1 MATPYSRNLTRFAL
15 SLVFLHFILYSF
27 TSASSP
33 PAASPAAETE
43 LICHTDN
50 LADCY
55 PKLFSATEDFQIV
68 HDDQDL
74 PPGLHVQLDVQ
85 TGKKQAKLYNPDEEN
100 PALAG
105 LPVSQEVIIVDPEL
119 PQDDEPGI
127 RAGAPA
133 YEPVGVV
140 KAPREKNE
148 GFSQA
153 LQTVRKSSES
163 QKSTETNALHAAL
176 HLLDDLSHDMY
187 YGLQVAEDTEAV
199 QSLFCLLF
207 KRGDDTEEEGRPFAE
222 RVDFLASSV
231 LSAAVGNNARA
242 LAAIEKSW
250 DSIAGKQCKANP
262 HSVKHEL
269 FHRLVP
275 TSEPGT
281 KQEAEESEA
290 IRLYI
295 AVISGLLKSPKIRTE
310 FLDAE
315 GMESFLRILLR
326 DGGAWESRKA
336 KVAQIISDT
345 FLDEDFGA
353 TLGLWPRK
361 RQVDDSRCAESGPQS
376 LDDECWEHHL
386 VKLNQGV
393 EAPEWSENLLTL
405 LRRTRVSSS
414 RQDTPPRHGEL

>member
-1 MATPYSRNLTRFAL
+1 MITSYLRNPGRFVL
-15 SLVFLHFILYSF
+15 SLAFLHFVLCSF

-33 PAASPAAETE
+33 PAASPAADTE

-50 LADCY
+50 LAECY
-55 PKLFSATEDFQIV
+55 PKLFSATEDFQVV

-74 PPGLHVQLDVQ
+74 PPGLHVQLDVH

-105 LPVSQEVIIVDPEL
+105 LPVSQEVIVVDPEL
-119 PQDDEPGI
+119 PQDDGPRI
-127 RAGAPA
+127 PAGAPA
-133 YEPVGVV
+133 YEPVGMV

-148 GFSQA
+148 EFSQA
-153 LQTVRKSSES
+153 LQTVKKISEGQQTTDTS
-163 QKSTETNALHAAL
+163 ALDAAL

-187 YGLQVAEDTEAV
+187 YGLQVAEDAEAV

-207 KRGDDTEEEGRPFAE
+207 RRDDAEEEGRPFAE

-231 LSAAVGNNARA
+231 LSAAVGNNAPA

-250 DSIAGKQCKANP
+250 DGIVGKQCNADA
-262 HSVKHEL
+262 HSIKHEL
-269 FHRLVP
+269 FHRIAP

-295 AVISGLLKSPKIRTE
+295 AVISGLLKSRKIRTE
-310 FLDAE
+310 FLDTD
-315 GMESFLRILLR
+315 GMQSFLRVLLR

-336 KVAQIISDT
+336 KVAQVISDT

-376 LDDECWEHHL
+376 LDEECWEHHL
-386 VKLNQGV
+386 VRISQGIG
-393 EAPEWSENLLTL
+393 APEWSEHLLSL
-405 LRRTRVSSS
+405 LRRTPVSSS
-414 RQDTPPRHGEL
+414 RQDTPPKHNEL